1 MGKGR
6 GMLDGLRKSK
16 KQKEAEKGAAAEK
29 QERDQKRADEKVEE
43 QTLSYQRHSDRP
55 PNTLRITVIR
65 AKDLQVMDGGMF
77 SKGGSDP
84 FPTCA
89 VEGKKAKGTV
99 KKKCLAPIWLEVFD
113 LPAEDPDS
121 VFTFQIDDH
130 DLVGASD
137 FMGLCRVRLGSLS
150 DEKAHRKWHPL
161 GNVKGEVDEIPRG
174 EVELCLRW
182 CHEKHRAYELPK
194 EFKEGEKPLHE
205 KEAANELHVL
215 LIRARDLEV
224 KDGKLFGPGSSDPL
238 VTFDLGGSKQKSTV
252 KKKELNPVW
261 QETFIFTCEDES
273 ATLHCTL
280 DDYDPLSG
288 NDFMGLAS
296 VPVRTLANRKIHR
309 GWHKLGP
316 AKGKDDKG
324 KKRGRLEMALRWKH
338 NPSLVIPLCAELLKP
353 ELNMMKPKN
362 ELEIFLIRG
371 AGRAR
376 GAARA
381 RGPTPPRA
389 GLKIMDKNLLSKG
402 GSSDPLMKFELCG
415 ETATSTTKKKDLN
428 PQRGRARAARARRT
442 PARAGGSSTSR

>member
-89 VEGKKAKGTV
+89 IEGKKAKGTV

-215 LIRARDLEV
+215 LAPSAAACTPRRRCRS
-224 KDGKLFGPGSSDPL
+224 PGRP
-238 VTFDLGGSKQKSTV
+238 
-252 KKKELNPVW
+252 
-261 QETFIFTCEDES
+261 
-273 ATLHCTL
+273 
-280 DDYDPLSG
+280 
-288 NDFMGLAS
+288 
-296 VPVRTLANRKIHR
+296 
-309 GWHKLGP
+309 
-316 AKGKDDKG
+316 
-324 KKRGRLEMALRWKH
+324 RGRPR
-338 NPSLVIPLCAELLKP
+338 
-353 ELNMMKPKN
+353 
-362 ELEIFLIRG
+362 RT
-371 AGRAR
+371 RASPP
-376 GAARA
+376 AARA
-381 RGPTPPRA
+381 SA
-389 GLKIMDKNLLSKG
+389 GTASASASAA
-402 GSSDPLMKFELCG
+402 SS
-415 ETATSTTKKKDLN
+415 
-428 PQRGRARAARARRT
+428 RRAAPAPRSTSAGPAGRSPARRRGC
-442 PARAGGSSTSR
+442 PFSNCGQARG